1 MKTIALIRARKAL
14 ALICFLIISIG
25 FEVSAQEKST
35 KQDENVKFEAG
46 FYYTVKKGDTLW
58 DISQK
63 FNDSAWQWPDLWRE
77 NDQITNPHWIYP
89 GERIRLF
96 KKSDQLKTKPE
107 ESKAIVPQK
116 PDVEVSAEIKP
127 PPPSISESYFQF
139 PAIDQ
144 VGFIRKPPVKP
155 TGVIFKTMEDKKM
168 ISAGDIIYIR
178 PASDDQKSG
187 FIPGARFTVYRTLAP
202 TPDSRS
208 RKTIGTQHYLL
219 GVVEI
224 TKATPEYAM
233 AKVIKSFR
241 DMQVN
246 DLVMPYKPRSPKFA
260 VRKGVPGLEG
270 SIIAGE
276 EHPLLMGDH
285 SIAFIDKGEDDNVEA
300 GQLYSVYFKPK
311 KVKGDPTT
319 FHPVD
324 IGTLIVLHTEK
335 TTSTVF
341 ITESNKAIRPGQG
354 IRTTSDTDN

>member
-1 MKTIALIRARKAL
+1 MKTIALIRARAAL
-14 ALICFLIISIG
+14 VFICFLIISVG

-35 KQDENVKFEAG
+35 KPNDDQKFEAG

-96 KKSDQLKTKPE
+96 KKSDRLKIKPE
-107 ESKAIVPQK
+107 ESKKIEPQK

-127 PPPSISESYFQF
+127 PPPAIKEAYFRF

-144 VGFIRKPPVKP
+144 VGFIRKPPVEP
-155 TGVIFKTMEDKKM
+155 IGIVFKTLEDKKM

-178 PASDDQKSG
+178 PASQNKKDA
-187 FIPGARFTVYRTLAP
+187 FIPGARFTVYRTLKP

-208 RKTIGTQHYLL
+208 YKTIGTQHYLL

-224 TKATPEYAM
+224 TKTTPDYAM
-233 AKVIKSFR
+233 AKIIKSFR
-241 DMQVN
+241 DIHIG
-246 DLVMPYKPRSPKFA
+246 DLLMPYKRRPSKFA
-260 VRKGVPGLEG
+260 VREGVPGLEG
-270 SIIAGE
+270 SIISGE

-285 SIAFIDKGEDDNVEA
+285 SIAFIDKGRDDNVEV

-311 KVKGDPTT
+311 KVKNDPTT

-341 ITESNKAIRPGQG
+341 ITKSSQAIKPGQG
-354 IRTTSDTDN
+354 IRAHSNDK

>member
-1 MKTIALIRARKAL
+1 MKTIALIQARGAL
-14 ALICFLIISIG
+14 AIVCFLIFSIG
-25 FEVSAQEKST
+25 FEVCAQEQST
-35 KQDENVKFEAG
+35 QQNENAKFEAG

-96 KKSDQLKTKPE
+96 KKSDRLKVKSE
-107 ESKAIVPQK
+107 EPKTIEQQK
-116 PDVEVSAEIKP
+116 PALEVSAEIKP
-127 PPPSISESYFQF
+127 PPSAIREIYFQF

-155 TGVIFKTMEDKKM
+155 TGIIFKTLEDKKM
-168 ISAGDIIYIR
+168 ISTGDIIYIR
-178 PASDDQKSG
+178 PASDDQKAG
-187 FIPGARFTVYRTLAP
+187 FIPGARFTVYRTLKP

-208 RKTIGTQHYLL
+208 HKKIGTQHYLL

-224 TKATPEYAM
+224 TKITPDYAM
-233 AKVIKSFR
+233 AKIIKSYR
-241 DMQVN
+241 DMHIN

-260 VRKGVPGLEG
+260 VREGVPGLEG
-270 SIIAGE
+270 TIISGE

-285 SIAFIDKGEDDNVEA
+285 SIAFIDKGSKDKIEV

-311 KVKGDPTT
+311 KVKSDPTT

-324 IGTLIVLHTEK
+324 IGTLIVLHTEE

-354 IRTTSDTDN
+354 IRTPSNTDN